1 MLQLSQG
8 CCSCPQA
15 VLGEQECSGI
25 TEVADVQVKG
35 SNFQEQSRKLLLNHN
50 LPYGFVTFITSNV
63 LLYHLVS
70 NVESEQYFVF
80 SVGQMLRKVSD

>member
-8 CCSCPQA
+8 CCGCPWA

-25 TEVADVQVKG
+25 SEVADVQVKG
-35 SNFQEQSRKLLLNHN
+35 SNFQKQSRKSFLNNN
-50 LPYGFVTFITSNV
+50 LPYGFVAFITSNA

-80 SVGQMLRKVSD
+80 SAGQMLKKVSD